1 MKMVQ
6 SGFLGLSYIDYQ
18 DVLLNITLLIW
29 LAVMYASF
37 VGNFFKKNL
46 LNQIVL
52 GLILS
57 TISVIIISIAFEI
70 TEGFYFDAR
79 SIFIGLSGLFLGL
92 VPTSVLM
99 VVSVIYRIILGGVG
113 MYTGIALILSSGIL
127 GLSWRFL
134 ISKKTQ
140 LPFMVEMTFYSIVS
154 GILPY
159 LILITMSYDLLID
172 YIGFVTIF
180 YLVIVPII
188 TFLLSL
194 ILKKQEKATLLSNEL
209 KEQGDLLK
217 VSINSPKVMEIF
229 VLDKSYQ
236 YLVFNSYHQYCMKL
250 YYHVDIKKGDSFF
263 DYIKDSKMSARF
275 KSQIFKAMNGL
286 EFTSIDEVETTK
298 GKYYESMF
306 TPVRNQENDVIGVA
320 VFSYDVTKRKQ
331 YENNLEYLNYHDP
344 LTDVFNRRYY
354 NESIIQYDSIENFPL
369 CLMLADIDSLKT
381 VNDAFGHHAGD
392 QMLIEVADALKSVVD
407 HKGFV
412 ARIGGDEFVVLIK
425 NTNHEMAENIIQE
438 IHAYLKAKTV
448 SGVKVSVSVGYE
460 IIQELDYF
468 NQAFKH
474 AEDNMYKSKLFDRTS
489 DKNETINTI
498 MKSLYE
504 KNPREESHSQRV
516 SKYCEKIGQALNFSQ
531 DRINHL
537 SVAGILHDIGKIAID
552 DYILDKPGKLS
563 DQEYQMIKKHPEIGY
578 RILSASPQYLEIS
591 KDILHHHE
599 RYDGKGYPQGLKGE
613 NIPLNSRI
621 ISVADAYDA
630 MIFSRPY
637 RSSLTKEEAIRELK
651 RFAGSQ
657 FDSDIVDKFI
667 EILN

>member
-1 MKMVQ
+1 MVQ
-6 SGFLGLSYIDYQ
+6 IGFLGLSYIDYQ

-29 LAVMYASF
+29 LAVMYSSF
-37 VGNFFKKNL
+37 VGSFFKKNL
-46 LNQIVL
+46 LNQIGL

-70 TEGFYFDAR
+70 TEGFYFDSR
-79 SIFIGLSGLFLGL
+79 SILIGLTGLFLGI

-99 VVSVIYRIILGGVG
+99 AISVIYRIVLGGVG
-113 MYTGIALILSSGIL
+113 MYTGIVLILLSGIL

-134 ISKKTQ
+134 ISKKTK
-140 LPFMVEMTFYSIVS
+140 LNFLLEMTLYSIVS

-159 LILITMSYDLLID
+159 LLLILMSYDLLLD

-188 TFLLSL
+188 TFVLSL
-194 ILKKQEKATLLSNEL
+194 ILKKQEEAALLSKVL
-209 KEQGDLLK
+209 KEQSDLLK

-229 VLDKSYQ
+229 VLDQSYN

-250 YYHVDIKKGDSFF
+250 YYHVDIKKGDSFLE
-263 DYIKDSKMSARF
+263 YIKDSKMSARF

-286 EFTSIDEVETTK
+286 EFSSIDEVETTK

-306 TPVRNQENDVIGVA
+306 TPVRNQDNDVIGVA

-331 YENNLEYLNYHDP
+331 YEINLEYLNYHDP
-344 LTDVFNRRYY
+344 LTNVYNRRYY
-354 NESIIQYDSIENFPL
+354 NENIIRYDSIENFPL

-381 VNDAFGHHAGD
+381 VNDAFGHTAGD
-392 QMLIEVADALKSVVD
+392 QMLVEVADALKNVVD
-407 HKGFV
+407 DKGFV
-412 ARIGGDEFVVLIK
+412 ARIGGDEFIVLVI
-425 NTNHEMAENIIQE
+425 NTSHQMAENIIEE
-438 IHAYLKAKTV
+438 IHTSLSNKTV
-448 SGVKVSVSVGYE
+448 SGVKISVSIGYD
-460 IIQELDYF
+460 IIHQLDYF
-468 NQAFKH
+468 NQAFKN
-474 AEDNMYKSKLFDRTS
+474 AEDNMYKNKLFDRS
-489 DKNETINTI
+489 NDKNETINTI

-516 SKYCEKIGQALNFSQ
+516 SKYCEKIGEALNLSK
-531 DRINHL
+531 DRINLL

-552 DYILDKPGKLS
+552 DQILDKPGKLT
-563 DQEYQMIKKHPEIGY
+563 DEEYQMIKKHPEIGY
-578 RILSASPQYLEIS
+578 RILSASPQYLELS

-630 MIFSRPY
+630 MIYSRPY
-637 RSSLTKEEAIRELK
+637 RSSLTKEEAIKELK
-651 RFAGSQ
+651 RCSGSQ
-657 FDSDIVDKFI
+657 FDSEIVEKFI